1 MPSRSQSGPG
11 KVGPQRPDGFS
22 ALSVDVEDYFQVQA
36 FARLA
41 PRETWERHPSRVEA
55 NTRRLLDRFD
65 EWGARGTF
73 FTLGWIARRHP
84 ALVREIVSRGH
95 ELASHG
101 MDHRMLTEQTP
112 ESFRSDALDSRSL
125 LEDVGGVP
133 VIGFRAPSYSVNR
146 ATLWAIDVLSETGYA
161 YDSSVYP
168 IRRRRYG
175 YPEGPVLPAVMKG
188 VRRPLPEFPLPTL
201 GVGPLRLPVLAGAYL
216 RLLPAWVSTAAA
228 RGFLDRGV
236 PFVVNVH
243 PWEIDPD
250 QPTLG
255 GSRVRTWTHYARLD
269 RTEETL
275 GRVLR
280 LATYRSVADR
290 LRELGLLPR
299 EAGATAKAA
308 P

>member
-1 MPSRSQSGPG
+1 MTSRPQWGPG
-11 KVGPQRPDGFS
+11 KVGPEGPDGFS
-22 ALSVDVEDYFQVQA
+22 ALSVDVEDYYQVQA

-41 PRETWERHPSRVEA
+41 PRETWDRHPSRVEA

-73 FTLGWIARRHP
+73 FTLGWIARRNP
-84 ALVREIVSRGH
+84 ALIREIVGRGH
-95 ELASHG
+95 ELGSHG
-101 MDHRMLTEQTP
+101 MEHRMLTEQTP
-112 ESFRSDALDSRSL
+112 DSFRSDARDSRSL
-125 LEDVGGVP
+125 LEDVGGTS

-146 ATLWAIDVLSETGYA
+146 ATLWAIDVLAETGYA

-175 YPEGPVLPAVMKG
+175 YPEGPTLPAVMQG
-188 VRRPLPEFPLPTL
+188 ERLSLAEFPLPTL
-201 GVGPLRLPVLAGAYL
+201 GVGMLRLPVLAGAYL

-228 RGFLDRGV
+228 RGFIERRI

-255 GSRVRTWTHYARLD
+255 GSRARTWTHYTRLD
-269 RTEETL
+269 RTEEIL
-275 GRVLR
+275 GCVLR
-280 LATYRSVADR
+280 MAPFRSVADR
-290 LRELGLLPR
+290 LRELDLLPPS
-299 EAGATAKAA
+299 AGVKEGAVT
-308 P
+308 

>member
-1 MPSRSQSGPG
+1 MPSRPESGPG

-22 ALSVDVEDYFQVQA
+22 ALSVDVEDYYQVQA
-36 FARLA
+36 FAHLA
-41 PRETWERHPSRVEA
+41 PRETWDRHPSRVEA

-73 FTLGWIARRHP
+73 FTLGWIARRYP
-84 ALVREIVSRGH
+84 ALVHEIVSRGH

-112 ESFRSDALDSRSL
+112 ATFRADALDSRLL
-125 LEDVGGVP
+125 LEDVGGVA

-146 ATLWAIDVLSETGYA
+146 ETLWAIDVLAETGYA

-175 YPEGPVLPAVMKG
+175 YPEGPTLPAVIRG
-188 VRRPLPEFPLPTL
+188 ERRSLVEFPLPTL
-201 GVGPLRLPVLAGAYL
+201 GAGGVRLPVLAGAYL
-216 RLLPAWVSTAAA
+216 RLLPAWLSTLAA
-228 RGFLDRGV
+228 RAFLEHRT

-243 PWEIDPD
+243 PWEVDPD

-255 GSRVRTWTHYARLD
+255 GSRGRTWTHYARLE
-269 RTEETL
+269 RTEEIL
-275 GRVLR
+275 GRILR
-280 LATYRSVADR
+280 MGRFRSVADR
-290 LRELGLLPR
+290 LRDLGLLAR
-299 EAGATAKAA
+299 AGVEAAS
-308 P
+308 

>member
-11 KVGPQRPDGFS
+11 KVGPQRPEAFS

-36 FARLA
+36 FARLV
-41 PRETWERHPSRVEA
+41 PRETWDGHPSRVEA

-65 EWGARGTF
+65 EWDARGTF
-73 FTLGWIARRHP
+73 FTLGWIARRCP

-95 ELASHG
+95 ELGSHG
-101 MDHRMLTEQTP
+101 MDHRMLTEHTP
-112 ESFRSDALDSRSL
+112 DSFRTDARDSRRL
-125 LEDVGGVP
+125 LEDVGGAP

-146 ATLWAIDVLSETGYA
+146 ATLWAIDVLAEEGYA

-175 YPEGPVLPAVMKG
+175 YPEGPTLPAVMRG
-188 VRRPLPEFPLPTL
+188 ERTSLVEFPLPTV
-201 GVGPLRLPVLAGAYL
+201 GWGPLRLPVLAGAYL
-216 RLLPAWVSTAAA
+216 RLLPAWVSVAAA
-228 RGFLDRGV
+228 RGFVDRRI
-236 PFVVNVH
+236 PFVVNIH

-255 GSRVRTWTHYARLD
+255 GKRSRTWTHYARLH
-269 RTEETL
+269 RTEEIL

-280 LATYRSVADR
+280 LAPFRSVADR
-290 LRELGLLPR
+290 LRELGLLAG
-299 EAGATAKAA
+299 EAGAKVAL
-308 P
+308 